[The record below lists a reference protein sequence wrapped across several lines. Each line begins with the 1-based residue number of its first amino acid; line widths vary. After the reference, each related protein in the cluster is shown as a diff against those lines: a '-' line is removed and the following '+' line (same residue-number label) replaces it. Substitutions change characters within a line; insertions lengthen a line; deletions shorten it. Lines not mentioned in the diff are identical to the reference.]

1 MCDFFDF
8 FVPFF
13 FFPIQPF
20 AQVYHEM
27 SPRVQRGRGVQ
38 LLAATMKAY
47 RMTTRAMQQ
56 EMQKYDYGGTGQVKR
71 QHSSPRTHPKRHF
84 LTTQAPRGPPD
95 LCCRL

>member
-1 MCDFFDF
+1 M
-8 FVPFF
+8 
-13 FFPIQPF
+13 QPF

-56 EMQKYDYGGTGQVKR
+56 EMQKYDFGGTGQVKR

-84 LTTQAPRGPPD
+84 LTTPSTVRATRSLLQTLNAPCVMPWA
-95 LCCRL
+95 